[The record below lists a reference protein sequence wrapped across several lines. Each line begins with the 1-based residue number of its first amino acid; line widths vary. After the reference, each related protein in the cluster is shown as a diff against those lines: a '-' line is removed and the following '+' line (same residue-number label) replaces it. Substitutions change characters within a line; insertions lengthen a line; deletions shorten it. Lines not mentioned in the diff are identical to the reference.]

1 MKLAIFSNCTIDSI
15 VIGNSSYTQA
25 GGPVCYGG
33 LTARSLKHE
42 VEIFTKYGTD
52 FPYEDLLLDKKI
64 KIKNSVSDKLT
75 TKFKIEI
82 IGSDRNLFVENNC
95 DQIEYSGT
103 NADGFIISPVFNEIS
118 KETFEMI
125 KKDSKFLLLDPQGFL
140 RRIDNQKKIFLEKT
154 EINLS
159 GVTAL
164 KVNPREMSAL
174 SQISGIEAMKDL
186 NERGVNYVLLT
197 DKQKISML
205 EGQRI
210 FSLSLPNITIND
222 TTGIGD
228 IFCAAF
234 SCTILKEKDSLWALC
249 FAAGSAQ
256 AALETHAVGLDKV
269 PKKNAIET
277 NASYFYNTVKFK
289 EI

>member
-25 GGPVCYGG
+25 GGPACYGG

-174 SQISGIEAMKDL
+174 SQLSGIEAMKDL

>member
-82 IGSDRNLFVENNC
+82 MGSDRNLFVENNC

-140 RRIDNQKKIFLEKT
+140 RRIDSQKKIFLEKT

-174 SQISGIEAMKDL
+174 SQLSGIEAMKDL
-186 NERGVNYVLLT
+186 NERGVDYVLLT

>member
-174 SQISGIEAMKDL
+174 SQLSGIEAMKDL

-277 NASYFYNTVKFK
+277 NATYFYNTVKFK

>member
-82 IGSDRNLFVENNC
+82 MGSDRNLFVENNC

-140 RRIDNQKKIFLEKT
+140 RRIDSQKKIFLEKT

-174 SQISGIEAMKDL
+174 SQLSGIEAMKDL

>member
-82 IGSDRNLFVENNC
+82 MGSDRNLFVENNC

-174 SQISGIEAMKDL
+174 SQLSGIEAMKDL

>member
-174 SQISGIEAMKDL
+174 SQLSGIEAMKDL

>member
-140 RRIDNQKKIFLEKT
+140 RRIDSQKKIFLEKT

-174 SQISGIEAMKDL
+174 SQLSGIEAMKDL

>member
-82 IGSDRNLFVENNC
+82 MGSDRNLFVENNC

-140 RRIDNQKKIFLEKT
+140 RRIDDQKKIFLEKT

-174 SQISGIEAMKDL
+174 SQLSGIEAMKDL